1 MILSLILLHVMSV
14 MMVEGNMWHQI
25 KKDFPLPTPNV
36 ERKTCS
42 EMQCAMAASQ
52 NNFPLYCHGG
62 TRCLLVGEGNLE
74 EVLDITQKEG
84 TPMKDLKVD
93 WQCKIDRGE

>member
-1 MILSLILLHVMSV
+1 MILSHILLLMSAMRWV
-14 MMVEGNMWHQI
+14 DGNVWHQI
-25 KKDFPLPTPNV
+25 KKDFPLPTPDD
-36 ERKTCS
+36 EKQTCS

-52 NNFPLYCHGG
+52 NNYPLYCHGG

-74 EVLDITQKEG
+74 EVLDIEKEG
-84 TPMKDLKVD
+84 TPMKDLDVN